1 MALLAKR
8 PRFVRPHLRLVD
20 EFSRANNPV
29 LFHGRPG
36 LILVCTADHHGDRLA
51 QPDVAVIDSPSPAL
65 LHVGRPLEHVNGSV
79 PFIVQQILNAVVPHE
94 AGRFEFPFLVAALEV
109 LFRIKSDVVV
119 AEGQGI
125 TEVEFALKEGV
136 FEEFVHVHVEP
147 SQMTPP
153 LAAVKTG
160 MSHGDLPQSV
170 EVLEHA
176 VAGRPVAQLAP
187 FPLIPCSFQAVE
199 ELLCI
204 CSCFLLLPVERRCV
218 TVGRCFVS
226 FNGEH
231 HLETH
236 HADGFVSPVSRA
248 DGDKVHL
255 VRRRFAWVVR
265 HFTGQVA
272 FIRKRKSGRK
282 TRQHGCLQEALT

>member
-1 MALLAKR
+1 
-8 PRFVRPHLRLVD
+8 
-20 EFSRANNPV
+20 
-29 LFHGRPG
+29 
-36 LILVCTADHHGDRLA
+36 
-51 QPDVAVIDSPSPAL
+51 
-65 LHVGRPLEHVNGSV
+65 
-79 PFIVQQILNAVVPHE
+79 
-94 AGRFEFPFLVAALEV
+94 
-109 LFRIKSDVVV
+109 
-119 AEGQGI
+119 
-125 TEVEFALKEGV
+125 
-136 FEEFVHVHVEP
+136 
-147 SQMTPP
+147 
-153 LAAVKTG
+153 

-176 VAGRPVAQLAP
+176 VAGRPVPQLAP

-204 CSCFLLLPVERRCV
+204 CSCIFLLPVERRCV

-255 VRRRFAWVVR
+255 VRRRFARVVR

-282 TRQHGCLQEALT
+282 TRQHGMLAESPSVRATVLALRNRACRQRSRCLSQSPAGERSTRFEQHIGSARCTVQRTTTRKGCRCSKNIVPSGSFGAERRLQRGWQRAAG